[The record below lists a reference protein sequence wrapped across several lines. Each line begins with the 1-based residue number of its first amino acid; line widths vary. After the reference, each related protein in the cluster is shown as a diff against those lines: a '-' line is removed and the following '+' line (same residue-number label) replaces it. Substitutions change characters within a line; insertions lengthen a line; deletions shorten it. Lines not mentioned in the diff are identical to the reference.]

1 MSVARVERGAPLVSI
16 VISSFN
22 YARFLSFAI
31 DSALGQ
37 TYGNIEVIVVDDGST
52 DASRAIIA
60 RYGARIHAVLKP
72 NGGETSACNAGFAVA
87 RGDIVL
93 FLDSDDVLEAP
104 AIDRIVAAMGPG
116 VSAVQVSVTAVDSGG
131 RPIGSVLPVLPRD
144 WTPAH
149 IRRAVMRAGVY
160 PYPPTSG
167 NAYGRWFLDR
177 MMPMPPDRIPRAL
190 DGVLNGAAALH
201 GDVVVLREPLVSYR
215 VHGANMAADTAVPAE
230 RWNFYVSLDLQR
242 NAFLLE
248 EAQRLGLKLTARTFE
263 RAFYFAQYRLA
274 SRKLRPDLHPIAGD
288 TLARAT
294 IRFLEAVAVA
304 PDSAL
309 RRVLLLAWGI
319 AVALAPRPLA
329 NRLVSLRFSSRA
341 RSQRL
346 DSVLKRLSLVR
357 RIPTAPKAEHRLAP
371 PATEPAPHADRM

>member
-1 MSVARVERGAPLVSI
+1 LVSI

-22 YARFLSFAI
+22 YARFLSFSI
-31 DSALGQ
+31 DSALNQ

-52 DASRAIIA
+52 DASRTVIA
-60 RYGARIHAVLKP
+60 RYGERIRVVLKP

-93 FLDSDDVLEAP
+93 FLDSDDMLEAP
-104 AIDRIVAAMGPG
+104 AIDRIVAAMRPG
-116 VSAVQVSVTAVDSGG
+116 VSAVQVSVAVVDYGG
-131 RPIGSVLPVLPRD
+131 RPLGSVLPVLPRS

-149 IRRAVMRAGVY
+149 VRRAVMRAGVY

-177 MMPMPPDRIPRAL
+177 MLPMPTDRIPRAL

-201 GDVVVLREPLVSYR
+201 GDVVVLREALVSYR
-215 VHGANMAADTAVPAE
+215 VHGANMAADAAVPAE

-248 EAQRLGLKLTARTFE
+248 EARRLGIELTARTFE
-263 RAFYFAQYRLA
+263 REFYFAQYRLA
-274 SRKLRPDLHPIAGD
+274 SCKLRPDLHPIAGD

-294 IRFLEAVAVA
+294 VRFLEAAALA

-309 RRVLLLAWGI
+309 RRALLLTWGI
-319 AVALAPRPLA
+319 AVTLAPMPWA

-341 RSQRL
+341 RSPRL
-346 DSVLKRLSLVR
+346 DTILRLLRLVR
-357 RIPTAPKAEHRLAP
+357 RIPTAASAEHRFAP
-371 PATEPAPHADRM
+371 PATEPAPHADRMGSIGWRE